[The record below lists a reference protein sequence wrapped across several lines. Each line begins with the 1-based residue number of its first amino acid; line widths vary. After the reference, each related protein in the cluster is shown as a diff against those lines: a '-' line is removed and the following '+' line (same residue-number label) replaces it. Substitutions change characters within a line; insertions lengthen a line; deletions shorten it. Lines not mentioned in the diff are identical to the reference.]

1 MKFMSN
7 SNIRHFTHL
16 IAWQKAHKLA
26 RKIYKLTKDF
36 PKDELF
42 GLISQIRRAACSIT
56 CNIAEGYG
64 RYHHKDKIKFYYQA
78 RGSNMEVQNLLIL
91 SHDLDYITDECFDE
105 LKLLVYEGY
114 KLLNGLINSTAK
126 F

>member
-1 MKFMSN
+1 MAN

-16 IAWQKAHKLA
+16 ITWQKSHELVL
-26 RKIYKLTKDF
+26 KIYEITKNF

-42 GLISQIRRAACSIT
+42 GLISQLRRAVNSIT

-64 RYHHKDKIKFYYQA
+64 RYHYKDKTRFYYQA

-91 SHDLDYITDECFDE
+91 SHDLGYITDDDYEK
-105 LKLLVYEGY
+105 LKILAYEGY
-114 KLLNGLINSTAK
+114 KLLNGLIKSTDN